1 MSDKI
6 NFIVD
11 KQNPV
16 FGRVF
21 ELPALLPYDNKLT
34 ISVMDHDYL
43 SVDDVIGMYI
53 AYNRYSN
60 FFIQYVCA
68 RRSKK
73 NSFHALML

>member
-1 MSDKI
+1 MKVVVGKKVMSDKI

-11 KQNPV
+11 KQNAV

-53 AYNRYSN
+53 ADTLISSYNTR
-60 FFIQYVCA
+60 IMYV
-68 RRSKK
+68 
-73 NSFHALML
+73 LED

>member
-6 NFIVD
+6 NFMVD
-11 KQNPV
+11 KQNAV

-53 AYNRYSN
+53 AYNRYMYSN
-60 FFIQYVCA
+60 FFIQHSNYVHA
-68 RRSKK
+68 RR
-73 NSFHALML
+73 